1 MIAKKLKELR
11 ELTSEDLL
19 KMKADIQ
26 SNLRTFRFKR
36 KIERPKNPM
45 EKRNLTRKVGVI
57 NTIIREREISQSK

>member
-11 ELTSEDLL
+11 ELSIDDLL

-26 SNLRTFRFKR
+26 SSLRVFRFKR

-57 NTIIREREISQSK
+57 NTLIREREISQTK